1 MLRRT
6 AAIVILA
13 SIVLSSQQWPRAR
26 AADDVLSWWSGE
38 AFVTSGINAER
49 TATAELAIRSG
60 DRIRTGAQGRV
71 TLTVRDG
78 SLLSL
83 EPSTAVL
90 IEELSIV
97 PGSSRIVVRQD
108 YGRTWSSLPDSG
120 YQRSYTVST
129 ATTSAVARGTA
140 FEVAIEGTTTTVTTA
155 EGTVGLGAAGL
166 TVGAGQRRNVTPAG
180 TSEVSAAPDRD
191 LLRFETDVGARLVV
205 TDPFGRSCGDV
216 PGIGVMRQ
224 IPGCAVSTGTDP
236 ILVDIRGI
244 AWSGDYIASVFAP
257 STARATVRVASLS
270 GGVLTSAGSVSAG
283 GGGILATRVMV
294 APSGDGAAATAMT
307 ELVAIRAVPVRT
319 PPVLSALARP
329 PVPGKELVASPAPD
343 RTLFASLPTNVPE
356 RSIVVQGPGA
366 FPELAAPSPS
376 SAGQPFPPQL
386 FPALQPAA
394 PGPRVEVAAGPTPP
408 SAVGAQPAA
417 DPTPAP
423 AAPRSPLPAAAVSP
437 APRTPSPTA
446 SPSPGTAPTVPP
458 VPAPVAPA
466 PAATATPSIGP
477 PLMTNVAGATV
488 AGLDC
493 PDPAERSVCATLFTL
508 GAMRPGGADATNSVT
523 ITYLGATPAR
533 LMLYASAFESRS
545 PDSSELCVGADPASR
560 VALRITAD
568 SGVVFS
574 RSAGGYGTLSDFSL
588 RHGDPASGIPLRA
601 TGRADQVW
609 SNGDRATYEIAVH
622 LIAAAGNEHQGCR
635 SAITFAWYAGPT

>member
-1 MLRRT
+1 MLRLT
-6 AAIVILA
+6 AAIVVLA
-13 SIVLSSQQWPRAR
+13 SVVLSTQQWPRAR

-38 AFVTSGINAER
+38 AFVTSGTAAER
-49 TATAELAIRSG
+49 TAKKEIAIRSG

-90 IEELSIV
+90 IEELSV
-97 PGSSRIVVRQD
+97 TPGSSRIVVRQE
-108 YGRTWSSLPDSG
+108 YGRSWSSLPDSG
-120 YQRSYTVST
+120 YRRSYTVAT
-129 ATTSAVARGTA
+129 ATTSAVAHGTA
-140 FEVAIEGTTTTVTTA
+140 FEVAVEGTTTTVTTG
-155 EGTVGLGAAGL
+155 EGTVGLGVAGL
-166 TVGAGQRRNVTPAG
+166 IVAAGQRRNVTPAG
-180 TSEVSAAPDRD
+180 VSDVSTAPDGH

-283 GGGILATRVMV
+283 GGGILSTRVMV

-329 PVPGKELVASPAPD
+329 PAPGRERVASPAPD
-343 RTLFASLPTNVPE
+343 RTIFASLPTNVPE
-356 RSIVVQGPGA
+356 RSIIVQGPGA

-376 SAGQPFPPQL
+376 PAGPPFPPQL
-386 FPALQPAA
+386 FPTLQPAA
-394 PGPRVEVAAGPTPP
+394 AGPAVGVAANPTPP
-408 SAVGAQPAA
+408 GVGAQPAA
-417 DPTPAP
+417 DLTPAP
-423 AAPRSPLPAAAVSP
+423 ATPRSPLPAATVLP

-446 SPSPGTAPTVPP
+446 PPSPGSAPTVPP
-458 VPAPVAPA
+458 GPAPLAPA

-545 PDSSELCVGADPASR
+545 PGSSELCVGADPASR

-568 SGVVFS
+568 GGVVFS

-588 RHGDPASGIPLRA
+588 KHGEPATGIPLRA
-601 TGRADQVW
+601 TGRVDQVW

-622 LIAAAGNEHQGCR
+622 LVAAAGNEHQGCR

>member
-6 AAIVILA
+6 AAIVILV

-38 AFVTSGINAER
+38 AFVTSGTSAER
-49 TATAELAIRSG
+49 TATADLAIRSG

-120 YQRSYTVST
+120 YQRSYMVST

-140 FEVAIEGTTTTVTTA
+140 FEVAVEGTTTTVTTA

-166 TVGAGQRRNVTPAG
+166 TVGAGQRRNVTPVGA
-180 TSEVSAAPDRD
+180 SEVSAAPDRD

-205 TDPFGRSCGDV
+205 TDPFGRSCGDI
-216 PGIGVMRQ
+216 PGIGVLRQ
-224 IPGCAVSTGTDP
+224 IPGCAVSAGTDP

-244 AWSGDYIASVFAP
+244 AWSGAYIASVFAP

-270 GGVLTSAGSVSAG
+270 GGVLTSAGSVSADG
-283 GGGILATRVMV
+283 GAIRATRVLV
-294 APSGDGAAATAMT
+294 AASGDGATATAMT
-307 ELVAIRAVPVRT
+307 ELVAVAAAPVRT
-319 PPVLSALARP
+319 PPALSALGRA
-329 PVPGKELVASPAPD
+329 VPRAGTLTASPAPD
-343 RTLFASLPTNVPE
+343 PRLFASLPVDRPE
-356 RSIVVQGPGA
+356 RPILVQGPAA
-366 FPELAAPSPS
+366 FPGLATPSQSPVS
-376 SAGQPFPPQL
+376 PAFPPQL
-386 FPALQPAA
+386 FPVLQSPLATA
-394 PGPRVEVAAGPTPP
+394 GPTAGPTP
-408 SAVGAQPAA
+408 GPAA
-417 DPTPAP
+417 RSLPTAEPTP
-423 AAPRSPLPAAAVSP
+423 AAPRSPLPVATASP
-437 APRTPSPTA
+437 PPRTAVPTA
-446 SPSPGTAPTVPP
+446 SPSPG
-458 VPAPVAPA
+458 VAPA
-466 PAATATPSIGP
+466 SPRAAPTATAVPSIGP
-477 PLMTNVAGATV
+477 PVLTNIAGVAV

-493 PDPAERSVCATLFTL
+493 PEPTGRSVCATLFTL
-508 GAMRPGGADATNSVT
+508 EAMRPGGADAINTVT
-523 ITYLGATPAR
+523 ITYFGGSPAR
-533 LMLYASAFESRS
+533 LVLYAAAFEDRS
-545 PDSSELCVGADPASR
+545 SGSSDLCVAADPASQ
-560 VALRITAD
+560 VALRITAAGTVL
-568 SGVVFS
+568 SYPTI
-574 RSAGGYGTLSDFSL
+574 GGYGTLSDFAL
-588 RHGDPASGIPLRA
+588 RHGDPATGIALRA
-601 TGRADQVW
+601 SGRADDVW
-609 SNGDRATYEIAVH
+609 SNGDQATHEIAVH